1 MDERPD
7 VPLTESEAERNSR
20 TFRISQVREATD
32 HAGYADE
39 VTLEIYYNR
48 LGKTSFSSP
57 AYLVLRRRD
66 LDKLFAEIFPSP

>member
-32 HAGYADE
+32 HAGYEDE
-39 VTLEIYYNR
+39 VTLEI
-48 LGKTSFSSP
+48 LLQSSWKN
-57 AYLVLRRRD
+57 VLF
-66 LDKLFAEIFPSP
+66 LSLLPSPS